1 MRRAVSH
8 IDEGQLHAWLDGD
21 LGPESGPEGEAI
33 GHHLAACDECRMR
46 LEEARALRESA
57 RSVLASADHPS
68 SEAPAFAEIV
78 ARARAGAR
86 DIEDLPESE
95 AVRAVADTAR
105 SRIRR
110 RTSRVGLAWAA
121 SITLAMG
128 AGWLGRE
135 LTLQRGLDLPDALD
149 VSRRSTPAL
158 TEDETGT
165 PERFEEGTSVEPQE
179 GLRRDLAA
187 DKEPN
192 AAAKPTRQ
200 KSEAKLVSPSEAEES
215 RAGRGEEVPNADMLD
230 RVDAELAEVA
240 APSAEPTAAE
250 AVGQA
255 RDQDIAPRARFAV
268 RPLESGSGV
277 GHPAVGCWRAD
288 AGREVPGAPARIR
301 LTDEQLPGVDD
312 GSLRLETDPEPLTG
326 SAAAVWMPLGA
337 DSVWISVPPRVL
349 RLAQG
354 DSVLDGLVMVPADPA
369 AVGPSEVR
377 YTRVECQTP

>member
-1 MRRAVSH
+1 
-8 IDEGQLHAWLDGD
+8 
-21 LGPESGPEGEAI
+21 
-33 GHHLAACDECRMR
+33 MR

-57 RSVLASADHPS
+57 RSVLASADHPP

-121 SITLAMG
+121 SITLAVG

-135 LTLQRGLDLPDALD
+135 LTLQRGLELPDALD
-149 VSRRSTPAL
+149 ISRRSVPAM
-158 TEDETGT
+158 TADDSGT
-165 PERFEEGTSVEPQE
+165 PERFEERTPVEPQE
-179 GLRRDLAA
+179 GLRRDLVA

-192 AAAKPTRQ
+192 AAESPARQ

-215 RAGRGEEVPNADMLD
+215 RAGRGEQVSKLEMLD

-240 APSAEPTAAE
+240 APPAEPAADE

-255 RDQDIAPRARFAV
+255 REQDIAPRARFAV
-268 RPLESGSGV
+268 RPSEPGSGV
-277 GHPAVGCWRAD
+277 GHPSVGCWRVD
-288 AGREVPGAPARIR
+288 TDREAPGAPARIR
-301 LTDEQLPGVDD
+301 LTDEQLPGQDD
-312 GSLRLETDPEPLTG
+312 GSLRLETDSDPRLAG
-326 SAAAVWMPLGA
+326 SASAVWMPLGA

-354 DSVLDGLVMVPADPA
+354 DSVLDGLVMVSADPA

-377 YTRVECQTP
+377 FTRVECPTP